1 VAWVV
6 MLVSTSEQHWWQ
18 KAPRPALNSLVDWLR
33 APKENL
39 VFEAHY
45 WPRQLFIRAR
55 PTTRMSSGFGK
66 SGFSANERA
75 QKTRTTRL

>member
-1 VAWVV
+1 
-6 MLVSTSEQHWWQ
+6 
-18 KAPRPALNSLVDWLR
+18 LR